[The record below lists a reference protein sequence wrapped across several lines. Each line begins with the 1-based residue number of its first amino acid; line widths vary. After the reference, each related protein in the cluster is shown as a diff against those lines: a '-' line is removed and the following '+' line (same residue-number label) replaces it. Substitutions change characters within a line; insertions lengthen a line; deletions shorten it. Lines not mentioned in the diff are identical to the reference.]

1 MTNNTIIKVQ
11 MYGPL
16 YKRIDNYEY
25 LIPIAATAAIGGT
38 CSFSLA
44 GVIAGGALGGI
55 DVIANYYKIYDKPYL
70 TSATLGWGMLSA
82 FKAPYYIADAA
93 GIIIGLLLP
102 TGVIYPHL
110 DKAIALVSASIA
122 GYCYMGPIGFAV
134 GFTAE
139 VIDETLSGYNV
150 THKYPLTNIANNM
163 AISNIALPQLK
174 RVIDYISPTAGEF
187 KLTDVLNNKLL
198 HEVFALAISAISL
211 SYTSEEKSK
220 SPALQLN
227 DDLYTIYRKIIPNEA
242 QLNAFII
249 TNAISVL
256 TGNIIAA
263 KMNLAFNEHYQK
275 IADVF
280 PRLVQTDA
288 SWGNFLNVYTAFA
301 KYIPTHVLS
310 FIANY
315 YINHFFQTRFKY
327 IFNDEFHNGFLKQEV
342 LLHLKQ
348 SREQNA
354 INDTEEFFSAEV
366 LFKNIDNDMYEITR
380 NGLIPN
386 ALSTT
391 INGIYAIG
399 HLFSIN
405 ALDMVLFS
413 SVYNKLTSFI
423 THQLS
428 ENVYSYEA
436 QLSELFSQLKS
447 KYTYAHNNAEAM
459 IIYGANSFTKA
470 SRDELS
476 ITLREAL
483 EEQSMMKIINDLW
496 SHAKDN
502 IDFLFCYLV
511 VADKIYQGSLSND
524 KRIETTQMTN
534 DFSNMAGWDASNAG
548 EISMLRQSM
557 ARVLE
562 LNSRMEEVDV
572 PLTHLTNYH
581 YETKDQP
588 GICFNDFKVGK
599 GEESRLFIKDLC
611 VFHQRIAV
619 TSASGGGKSTLF
631 KAIKQITHNEVW
643 SEGNITY
650 FSKNANVPYIAMT
663 SQNEYIP
670 PAETLLELITFKK
683 GASAQA
689 YREKVI
695 ELLTKIK
702 IDKVK
707 ENEVILIEN
716 LDEQK
721 NWSTELSGGQKQK
734 IDAIRLMLQPIK
746 PDIILFDE
754 VFAGLDHESI
764 DVLQAMLDEELPDT
778 QIFIIDH
785 EAKNHNKHNFYDA
798 KLHLSGGAAELTF
811 EV

>member
-1 MTNNTIIKVQ
+1 MTNNIIIKVQ

-16 YKRIDNYEY
+16 YKSIDNYES
-25 LIPIAATAAIGGT
+25 LMPIAATAAIGAS
-38 CSFSLA
+38 SFGA
-44 GVIAGGALGGI
+44 IGFIGGGFLGGI
-55 DVIANYYKIYDKPYL
+55 DVISNYYKIYDKPYL
-70 TSATLGWGMLSA
+70 ASATLGWGMLST
-82 FKAPYYIADAA
+82 FKTPYYIADAV
-93 GIIIGLLLP
+93 GITLGLLLP

-110 DKAIALVSASIA
+110 DKVVAPISGGIS
-122 GYCYMGPIGFAV
+122 GYCYMGASGFAM
-134 GFTAE
+134 G
-139 VIDETLSGYNV
+139 VIAGIVDETLLAYNI
-150 THKYPLTNIANNM
+150 TNKYPLTNIGSSVAITNAVLPELTKSIVYILPIVKHLKLDEIINGKLSKEVI
-163 AISNIALPQLK
+163 AIS
-174 RVIDYISPTAGEF
+174 
-187 KLTDVLNNKLL
+187 
-198 HEVFALAISAISL
+198 ISAISL
-211 SYTSEEKSK
+211 ANTKEEKLK
-220 SPALQLN
+220 SPAIKLN
-227 DDLYTIYRKIIPNEA
+227 DELYELYSKIIPNEG
-242 QLNAFII
+242 QLNDLIVK
-249 TNAISVL
+249 NAIIVV

-263 KMNLAFNEHYQK
+263 AINLAFNKHYQR
-275 IADVF
+275 IADAF
-280 PRLVQTDA
+280 PNLMQTDE
-288 SWGNFLNVYTAFA
+288 SWAEFFNVYTAFA
-301 KYIPTHVLS
+301 KYIPNYVLS
-310 FIANY
+310 SIVNY

-348 SREQNA
+348 NREQNA
-354 INDTEEFFSAEV
+354 INNTEELFSAEV

-391 INGIYAIG
+391 IKGIYAIG

-413 SVYNKLTSFI
+413 SAYNKLTSVI
-423 THQLS
+423 THTLS
-428 ENVYSYEA
+428 EKVYSYEDE
-436 QLSELFSQLKS
+436 LKELFSQLKT
-447 KYTYAHNNAEAM
+447 KYTYAHHNAEAM
-459 IIYGANSFTKA
+459 IIYGANDFTKE
-470 SRDELS
+470 SRDELT
-476 ITLREAL
+476 IQLREAL

-502 IDFLFCYLV
+502 IDFLFSYLV
-511 VADKIYQGSLSND
+511 VANKIYQGSLSND

-562 LNSRMEEVDV
+562 LKARMEEVDV

-707 ENEVILIEN
+707 ENEVSLIEN

-721 NWSTELSGGQKQK
+721 NWASELSGGQKQK